1 MRRLGLSLLWIVGS
15 LPFGAWAQSQDALL
29 DGRKCR
35 KQALEVLDTW
45 EPERFWKKFLAP
57 DSKVVHRTPTRK
69 IGTWIEMRFLE
80 DGGLELI
87 RLSPTSNVRI
97 AWEPR
102 RCAPKLSSAALPR
115 DEKRLQGTFDDP
127 YFESIAASNPAGVLY
142 VWSPHMPYSLK
153 GWEPV
158 RTAAKKLGLPLFPVL
173 DPHAS
178 ALLLSEMPPEFN
190 LLKATSRRLES
201 WELIQ
206 RGVGQH
212 FPTTVLF
219 SRGRVVG
226 PVFPGVKS
234 EGQYVEFFKEY
245 LAEVR

>member
-1 MRRLGLSLLWIVGS
+1 MRSLGTLLLWIVS
-15 LPFGAWAQSQDALL
+15 LSPLTASTASQDPLL

-35 KQALEVLDTW
+35 KQAIEVLDTW
-45 EPERFWKKFLAP
+45 EPQRQWQKFLSP
-57 DSKVVHRTPTRK
+57 DSQVVHRTPTRK
-69 IGTWIEMRFLE
+69 IGTWIELRFLE
-80 DGGLELI
+80 DGGLELF

-97 AWEPR
+97 SWNPKQ
-102 RCAPKLSSAALPR
+102 CTPKLSAAVIPR
-115 DEKRLQGTFDDP
+115 DEKRLNGTFDDS
-127 YFESIAASNPAGVLY
+127 YFETIAAANPQGILY

-158 RTAAKKLGLPLFPVL
+158 RNAAKKLGLPVFPVL

-201 WELIQ
+201 WELIH

-212 FPTTVLF
+212 FPTAVLF

-234 EGQYVEFFKEY
+234 EDQYVEFFKEF
-245 LAEVR
+245 LPEAK

>member
-1 MRRLGLSLLWIVGS
+1 MRSLAFVLTWVGLLI
-15 LPFGAWAQSQDALL
+15 PETAGAEGQDALL
-29 DGRKCR
+29 DGHKCR
-35 KQALEVLDTW
+35 KQVIEVLDTW
-45 EPERFWKKFLAP
+45 EPERLWKKFLSP
-57 DSKVVHRTPTRK
+57 DSQAVHRTPTRK
-69 IGTWIEMRFLE
+69 IGTWIELRFQT
-80 DGGLELI
+80 DGGVELI

-97 AWEPR
+97 AWNSR
-102 RCAPKLSSAALPR
+102 RCAPKLSAAAVQR
-115 DEKRLQGTFDDP
+115 DEKRLTGTFDDP
-127 YFESIAASNPAGVLY
+127 YFEAIAAENPDGVLY

-158 RTAAKKLGLPLFPVL
+158 QKAAKKLGLPIFPIL

-178 ALLLSEMPPEFN
+178 PLLLSEMPSEFN

-201 WELIQ
+201 WELIH

-245 LAEVR
+245 LAQVK